1 MRKGLKVGN
10 VKQKLKGNFEVWR
23 EILPPLRRI
32 ELHRLKCRL
41 KRYAT
46 IFSSKVGNG
55 HLVLLVGYDSRKSR
69 VKSRVILSNWVGR
82 GNYQSIKVSPSLLY
96 RRKVSF

>member
-1 MRKGLKVGN
+1 MHRGLKVGD
-10 VKQKLKGNFEVWR
+10 VAQKLKGKLEVWR
-23 EILPPLRRI
+23 EILPPLRKI

-46 IFSSKVGNG
+46 IFSSRTRNG
-55 HLVLLVGYDSRKSR
+55 HLVLLVGYDSHKSR
-69 VKSRVILSNWVGR
+69 VKSRVILSNWVGK
-82 GNYQSIKVSPSLLY
+82 GNYQSIKVSPSLSY